1 MIVSAVL
8 SFTVKVACPNA
19 LVTPVTVVMVELP
32 DPAVSVT
39 VLPDTRLGTAAPSF
53 NVTVMVEVLVPSAGT
68 DAGDAGFALTVEF
81 IALIAFTTRL
91 AAEEAVV
98 VKLVAVLE

>member
-8 SFTVKVACPNA
+8 SFTVKVACPLA
-19 LVTPVTVVMVELP
+19 LVTPVNVVMVELP

-39 VLPDTRLGTAAPSF
+39 VLPDTRLGVAAPSF
-53 NVTVMVEVLVPSAGT
+53 KVTVMVEGLVPSAGT
-68 DAGDAGFALTVEF
+68 DAGIALTVEF

-91 AAEEAVV
+91 AVEVADEV
-98 VKLVAVLE
+98 LVAVLL